1 MRTSSRTI
9 GRLAALAAVVI
20 GVVAVVVVLF
30 GTGGDDYTYK
40 ARFIS
45 AAQLVK
51 GDQIEIGGTAV
62 GSIEDIALTGDGQAQ
77 ITFSLGHQYGPL
89 RHGTK
94 AIIRQASLSGVAN
107 RYIDLQ
113 PGPGTNSA
121 LAPGEV
127 LGTDHTTTAV
137 DLDQVFNVFGP
148 RQRKALSQL
157 IRGFSNTYAGNSKAA
172 NAGWLY
178 LNPALASSA
187 RLFEAL
193 NSDPTQLRHFI
204 DANGRLVTDVA
215 ARQQDL
221 VGLVNNLANTTR
233 AIGSQRAALQ
243 HAIVALPPF
252 MRKANTAF
260 VNLRATLDDLK
271 PLVDESKPVAKKLRP
286 FLHQLRPLALNARP
300 TVRDLSQLVNRAG
313 PNNDLI
319 DLNNSTVPLRD
330 SAIGPV
336 SANGKQRDG
345 AFPAST
351 KALSSAT
358 PELEKARPYSVDL
371 TGWFSDFSTPGVYD
385 ALGAA
390 SNAGLYV
397 NAAAN
402 IDGNLKLL
410 SPTLRGAQLGA
421 AAVTGQNDRC
431 PGTAERN
438 PSFKPPAGFPCDPSQ
453 VPPGP

>member
-1 MRTSSRTI
+1 V
-9 GRLAALAAVVI
+9 AALAAVVV

-30 GTGGDDYTYK
+30 GIGDDDYTYK
-40 ARFIS
+40 ARFINAS
-45 AAQLVK
+45 QLVK

-62 GSIEDIALTGDGQAQ
+62 GSINSIDLTSDGRAE
-77 ITFSLGHQYGPL
+77 ITLSLQHKYGPL

-94 AIIRQASLSGVAN
+94 AIVRQASLSGVAN

-113 PGPGTNSA
+113 PGPGTNAA
-121 LAPGEV
+121 LAPGDI
-127 LGTDHTTTAV
+127 LDTDHTTTAV

-157 IRGFSNTYAGNSKAA
+157 IRGFSNTYAGNSRKA

-187 RLFEAL
+187 RLFQVL
-193 NSDPTQLRHFI
+193 NSDPNQLRHFI

-221 VGLVNNLANTTR
+221 AGLVNNLANTTR
-233 AIGSQRAALQ
+233 AIGSQRAALSD
-243 HAIVALPPF
+243 AIVHLPPF

-300 TVRDLSQLVNRAG
+300 TIRDLSQLVRKAG

-319 DLNNSTVPLRD
+319 DLNTRPSPCATAR
-330 SAIGPV
+330 SAQSRPT
-336 SANGKQRDG
+336 A
-345 AFPAST
+345 
-351 KALSSAT
+351 SSAR
-358 PELEKARPYSVDL
+358 ARSRPR
-371 TGWFSDFSTPGVYD
+371 P
-385 ALGAA
+385 
-390 SNAGLYV
+390 
-397 NAAAN
+397 
-402 IDGNLKLL
+402 
-410 SPTLRGAQLGA
+410 R
-421 AAVTGQNDRC
+421 R
-431 PGTAERN
+431 
-438 PSFKPPAGFPCDPSQ
+438 
-453 VPPGP
+453 

>member
-1 MRTSSRTI
+1 V
-9 GRLAALAAVVI
+9 AALAAVLI
-20 GVVAVVVVLF
+20 GIAAVVYVLF
-30 GTGGDDYTYK
+30 GMGNDDFTYK
-40 ARFIS
+40 ARFINAS
-45 AAQLVK
+45 QLVK
-51 GDQIEIGGTAV
+51 GDQIEIGGTPV
-62 GSIEDIALTGDGQAQ
+62 GSIEAIDLTEDGQAQ
-77 ITFSLGHQYGPL
+77 ITFSLEHKYGPL

-94 AIIRQASLSGVAN
+94 AIVRQASLSGVAN
-107 RYIDLQ
+107 RYIDIQ
-113 PGPGTNSA
+113 PGPGTNAA
-121 LAPGEV
+121 LTPGEV
-127 LGTDHTTTAV
+127 LGTDHTTSAV
-137 DLDQVFNVFGP
+137 DLDQVFNIFGP

-157 IRGFSNTYAGNSKAA
+157 IRGFSATYTGKSKQA

-187 RLFEAL
+187 RLFQAL
-193 NSDPTQLRHFI
+193 NSDPTQLRTFI
-204 DANGRLVTDVA
+204 DANGKLVTDVA
-215 ARQQDL
+215 AKQADL
-221 VGLVNNLANTTR
+221 AGLVNNLANTTR
-233 AIGSQRAALQ
+233 AIGTQRRALAS
-243 HAIVALPPF
+243 AIVGLPPF

-286 FLHQLRPLALNARP
+286 FLRQLRPLAINARP
-300 TVRDLSQLVNRAG
+300 TVRDLSQLVRKAG
-313 PNNDLI
+313 DNNDLI
-319 DLNNSTVPLRD
+319 DLNNSTVPVRD
-330 SAIGPV
+330 IAIGPV
-336 SANGKQRDG
+336 NANGKSREG

-351 KALSSAT
+351 KALASSTA
-358 PELEKARPYSVDL
+358 ELEKARPYSVDL

-390 SNAGLYV
+390 SNAGLYI

-410 SPTLRGAQLGA
+410 SPNLRAAQLGA
-421 AAVTGQNDRC
+421 AAITGQNDRC

>member
-1 MRTSSRTI
+1 MSSCCSAP
-9 GRLAALAAVVI
+9 AATTTPTRRASSTPRSWSRA
-20 GVVAVVVVLF
+20 
-30 GTGGDDYTYK
+30 T
-40 ARFIS
+40 RSRS
-45 AAQLVK
+45 AAPPS
-51 GDQIEIGGTAV
+51 

-77 ITFSLGHQYGPL
+77 ITFSLDHQYGPL

-157 IRGFSNTYAGNSKAA
+157 IRGSRNTYAGNSKAA

-193 NSDPTQLRHFI
+193 DSDPTQLRHFI

-221 VGLVNNLANTTR
+221 AGLVNNLANTTR

-243 HAIVALPPF
+243 HAIVALP
-252 MRKANTAF
+252 R
-260 VNLRATLDDLK
+260 
-271 PLVDESKPVAKKLRP
+271 SC
-286 FLHQLRPLALNARP
+286 ARP
-300 TVRDLSQLVNRAG
+300 T
-313 PNNDLI
+313 
-319 DLNNSTVPLRD
+319 
-330 SAIGPV
+330 
-336 SANGKQRDG
+336 
-345 AFPAST
+345 
-351 KALSSAT
+351 
-358 PELEKARPYSVDL
+358 RPS
-371 TGWFSDFSTPGVYD
+371 
-385 ALGAA
+385 
-390 SNAGLYV
+390 
-397 NAAAN
+397 
-402 IDGNLKLL
+402 
-410 SPTLRGAQLGA
+410 
-421 AAVTGQNDRC
+421 
-431 PGTAERN
+431 
-438 PSFKPPAGFPCDPSQ
+438 
-453 VPPGP
+453 

>member
-1 MRTSSRTI
+1 
-9 GRLAALAAVVI
+9 
-20 GVVAVVVVLF
+20 
-30 GTGGDDYTYK
+30 
-40 ARFIS
+40 
-45 AAQLVK
+45 
-51 GDQIEIGGTAV
+51 
-62 GSIEDIALTGDGQAQ
+62 
-77 ITFSLGHQYGPL
+77 
-89 RHGTK
+89 
-94 AIIRQASLSGVAN
+94 
-107 RYIDLQ
+107 
-113 PGPGTNSA
+113 
-121 LAPGEV
+121 
-127 LGTDHTTTAV
+127 
-137 DLDQVFNVFGP
+137 
-148 RQRKALSQL
+148 
-157 IRGFSNTYAGNSKAA
+157 
-172 NAGWLY
+172 
-178 LNPALASSA
+178 
-187 RLFEAL
+187 
-193 NSDPTQLRHFI
+193 
-204 DANGRLVTDVA
+204 
-215 ARQQDL
+215 
-221 VGLVNNLANTTR
+221 
-233 AIGSQRAALQ
+233 
-243 HAIVALPPF
+243 

-385 ALGAA
+385 ALGVA

>member
-1 MRTSSRTI
+1 MRTSKK
-9 GRLAALAAVVI
+9 AARIAAGAAIVI
-20 GVVAVVVVLF
+20 GLVAVVVVLF
-30 GTGGDDYTYK
+30 GTGNDDYTYK
-40 ARFIS
+40 AQFLNAS
-45 AAQLVK
+45 QLVK
-51 GDQIEIGGTAV
+51 GDQIEIGGTPV
-62 GSIEDIALTGDGQAQ
+62 GSIDSIALTNNGQAL
-77 ITFSLGHQYGPL
+77 ITFSLERKYGPL

-94 AIIRQASLSGVAN
+94 AIVRQASLSGVAN

-121 LAPGEV
+121 LQPDEV
-127 LGTDHTTTAV
+127 LGTDHTTSAV
-137 DLDQVFNVFGP
+137 DLDQIFNIFGP

-157 IRGFSNTYAGNSKAA
+157 IRGSSALYAGNSKKA

-187 RLFEAL
+187 RLFQVL
-193 NSDPTQLRHFI
+193 NSDPAALKTFI
-204 DANGRLVTDVA
+204 NANGKLVTDVA
-215 ARQQDL
+215 AKQDDL
-221 VGLVNNLANTTR
+221 AGLVNHLANTTR
-233 AIGSQRAALQ
+233 AIGSQRQALSS
-243 HAIVALPPF
+243 AIANLPPF
-252 MRKANTAF
+252 MRRANSTF

-286 FLHQLRPLALNARP
+286 FLRQLRPLALDARP
-300 TVRDLSQLVNRAG
+300 TVRDLSQLVRKAG

-319 DLNNSTVPLRD
+319 DLNNSTPPVRD
-330 SAIGPV
+330 IAIGPV
-336 SANGKQRDG
+336 NANGKQREG

-351 KALSSAT
+351 KALASST

-385 ALGAA
+385 ALGGA
-390 SNAGLYV
+390 SNAGVYL

-402 IDGNLKLL
+402 IDGTLKLL
-410 SPTLRGAQLGA
+410 PPQLRPQAFGG